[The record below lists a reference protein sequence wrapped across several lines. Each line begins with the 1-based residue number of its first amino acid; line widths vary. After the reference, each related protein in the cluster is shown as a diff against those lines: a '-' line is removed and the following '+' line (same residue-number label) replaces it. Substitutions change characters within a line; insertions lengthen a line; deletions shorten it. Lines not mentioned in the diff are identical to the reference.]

1 MVENKPPVAEAFG
14 SGQFDVKVVGLHGLD
29 FDAVFFDF
37 AVEGTFGDVKF
48 FGCEC
53 AFAAMA
59 FESEA
64 DGAFFAFF
72 KSKGFILDHLGF
84 LEFFFG
90 LVDSLVG
97 RDNVEG
103 IVVGGDRGIDDG
115 EGVGRD

>member
-1 MVENKPPVAEAFG
+1 MQLFGGEGAF
-14 SGQFDVKVVGLHGLD
+14 S
-29 FDAVFFDF
+29 
-37 AVEGTFGDVKF
+37 
-48 FGCEC
+48 
-53 AFAAMA
+53 AMA
-59 FESEA
+59 FEGEA
-64 DGAFFAFF
+64 NGAFFAFF

>member
-1 MVENKPPVAEAFG
+1 MK
-14 SGQFDVKVVGLHGLD
+14 L
-29 FDAVFFDF
+29 
-37 AVEGTFGDVKF
+37 
-48 FGCEC
+48 FGCEG
-53 AFAAMA
+53 AFAAVT
-59 FESEA
+59 FEGKA
-64 DGAFFAFF
+64 DGTFFAFF
-72 KSKGFILDHLGF
+72 ESEGFILDHLGF